1 MINTKNKGT
10 AVLEDA
16 PLVDSVAAR
25 LLKHANLQGGF
36 VTGEQ
41 FDEAAGMADDVE
53 RVREILEREH
63 ITINTLVKANYGAPP
78 VGSHAVSHH
87 HSADKPRPAGYGRLP
102 QHYADPTWAYL
113 HSVGKVPL
121 LSKEEET
128 EFAMQMEFAQNKL
141 FDMAF
146 RSECALDTLYLLGEE
161 LKNGEVEVAGV
172 LRVEEAE
179 GQAEDGQPVD
189 VAVKLDEFLRVLA
202 NVKRKHAALGA
213 AADGTPAS
221 EKTVDAMW
229 DEIVGLCRGMKL
241 TGRQVECI
249 LDKYKAALAATG
261 RNDEAKAFRHWE
273 EVRNQTRC
281 EIIGAN
287 VRLVVSIAKRYI
299 LRGMEIIDLI
309 QEGNRGLIK
318 AVENFDYRKGYKFST
333 YATWW
338 IRQSILRAINDKS
351 KAIRIPANTME
362 LVNKVTRL
370 SRKWVIEYG
379 YEPSYRELADE
390 LGSSAAKVQ
399 QAMEYSLDP
408 ISLDMEVGGDSGA
421 TVGEYIEDSNVV
433 DPTQKIS
440 LLHLREQIKQV
451 LSSLA
456 PKEKEILMMRFG
468 LDDGR
473 IKTLKDIG
481 EMFNIS
487 RERVRQIETKA
498 LSKLKHPSRVRQL
511 LAWRDERPETLVDVP
526 YED

>member
-1 MINTKNKGT
+1 MKMTKNKGT
-10 AVLEDA
+10 AVLGG
-16 PLVDSVAAR
+16 PPPVDRVAAR

-36 VTGEQ
+36 VTGAQ
-41 FDEAAGMADDVE
+41 FEEAAEMADDVE
-53 RVREILEREH
+53 RVREILEREN
-63 ITINTLVKANYGAPP
+63 IVINTLVKAYAAPP
-78 VGSHAVSHH
+78 PTLP
-87 HSADKPRPAGYGRLP
+87 DKPRAAPQTPGRLP
-102 QHYADPTWAYL
+102 HNYADPTWAYL
-113 HSVGKVPL
+113 NSVGKVPL

-146 RSECALDTLYLLGEE
+146 RSDCAMESLFLLGEE
-161 LKNGEVEVAGV
+161 LKNGEVEVADV
-172 LRVEEAE
+172 LRVEEGE
-179 GQAEDGQPVD
+179 GQPDDGNGSSPD
-189 VAVKLDEFLRVLA
+189 VTAKRDEFLRTLS
-202 NVKRKHAALGA
+202 NVKRKYTAVTAAAETVPVSDKKAAAL
-213 AADGTPAS
+213 
-221 EKTVDAMW
+221 W

-241 TGRQVECI
+241 TGRQIESI
-249 LDKYKAALAATG
+249 LDKYKAALIAAG
-261 RNDEAKAFRHWE
+261 RTADAEAFRHWE
-273 EVRNQTRC
+273 DVRNQTRC

-287 VRLVVSIAKRYI
+287 VRLVVSIAKKYI

-338 IRQSILRAINDKS
+338 IRQAILRAINDKS

-390 LGSSAAKVQ
+390 LGCSASKVQ
-399 QAMEYSLDP
+399 QAMEYSMDP

-421 TVGEYIEDSNVV
+421 TVGEYIEDSNVI

-451 LSSLA
+451 LGSLA

-481 EMFNIS
+481 ELFNIS

-498 LSKLKHPSRVRQL
+498 LSKLKHPSRVKQL
-511 LAWRDERPETLVDVP
+511 LAWREERPETLVDVP
-526 YED
+526 YDD

>member
-1 MINTKNKGT
+1 MMMTKNKG
-10 AVLEDA
+10 AAAL
-16 PLVDSVAAR
+16 PPVDRVAAR

-41 FDEAAGMADDVE
+41 FEEAAEMADDIE

-63 ITINTLVKANYGAPP
+63 IVINTLVKAHPSAP
-78 VGSHAVSHH
+78 H
-87 HSADKPRPAGYGRLP
+87 DKPRGRLP
-102 QHYADPTWAYL
+102 QNYADPTWAYL
-113 HSVGKVPL
+113 NTVGKVPL

-128 EFAMQMEFAQNKL
+128 EFAIQMEFAQNKL

-146 RSECALDTLYLLGEE
+146 RSEYALESLFLLGEE
-161 LKNGEVEVAGV
+161 LKSGEVEVADV
-172 LRVEEAE
+172 LRIDEGEGRPEA
-179 GQAEDGQPVD
+179 DD
-189 VAVKLDEFLRVLA
+189 VAEKCNEFLRTLA
-202 NVKRKHAALGA
+202 NVKKKHAAIGA
-213 AADGTPAS
+213 AAREGTPAA
-221 EKTVDAMW
+221 EKKAAALW

-241 TGRQVECI
+241 TSRQIESI
-249 LDKYKAALAATG
+249 LDKYKAALVASG
-261 RNDEAKAFRHWE
+261 RNDDAEAFRHWE
-273 EVRNQTRC
+273 DIRNQTRC

-287 VRLVVSIAKRYI
+287 VRLVVSIAKKYI

-338 IRQSILRAINDKS
+338 IRQAILRAINDKS

-370 SRKWVIEYG
+370 SRKWVIDYG
-379 YEPSYRELADE
+379 YEPSYQELAGE
-390 LGSSAAKVQ
+390 LGCSTAKVQ

-451 LSSLA
+451 LNSLA

-481 EMFNIS
+481 ELFNIS

-498 LSKLKHPSRVRQL
+498 LSKLKHPSRVKQL
-511 LAWRDERPETLVDVP
+511 LAWREERPETLVDVP
-526 YED
+526 YDD